1 MPKELLLNIIE
12 DISKFVKISNSSNNT
27 NGNLN
32 IMGSLN
38 PNDESISQI
47 KYKYTDWIIIDQK
60 LMRENAC
67 MREKYYLI
75 NSIFF

>member
-1 MPKELLLNIIE
+1 MLNIIE

-27 NGNLN
+27 NGILN

-38 PNDESISQI
+38 PNDESSQI

-60 LMRENAC
+60 LMRGKMHERKILFN
-67 MREKYYLI
+67 
-75 NSIFF
+75 